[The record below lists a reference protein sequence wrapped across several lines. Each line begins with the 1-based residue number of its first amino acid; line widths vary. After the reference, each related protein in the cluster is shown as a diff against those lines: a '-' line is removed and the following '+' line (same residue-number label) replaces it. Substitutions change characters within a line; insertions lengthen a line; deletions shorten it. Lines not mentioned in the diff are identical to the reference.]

1 MDVLGSVLAKVLT
14 TRSLARAPI
23 AAYRRGFGW
32 LFGTRMMMLQHT
44 GRTSGQ
50 PRYVCLEVVARP
62 AADQIIIASGFGK
75 RAQWYRNLLADPHCR
90 VSSGRRRDVAAMA
103 RPMNESESER
113 ALSRYAQDHPAA
125 WRRLRA
131 AIEKASG
138 QPVDRLPMLEL
149 TLAQKTTD

>member
-1 MDVLGSVLAKVLT
+1 MAKILT

-50 PRYVCLEVVARP
+50 ARYVCLEVVERP
-62 AADQIIIASGFGK
+62 AADRMIIASGFGT
-75 RAQWYRNLLADPHCR
+75 RAQWYRNLLADPRCR
-90 VSSGRRRDVAAMA
+90 LSSGRHRDVAAIA
-103 RPMNESESER
+103 RPMNETESDQ
-113 ALSRYAQDHPAA
+113 ALAHYAQDHPAA

-131 AIEKASG
+131 GIEKAG
-138 QPVDRLPMLEL
+138 GHPVDRLPMVEL
-149 TLAQKTTD
+149 TLAKENAD